1 MRRMTNRF
9 RRARGI
15 IKGEQ
20 CMNERNKTGDRLT
33 VAGLA
38 RTVAPA
44 SITRT
49 DEQKQ
54 LLWASGKDR
63 RSGVERCEKPR
74 T

>member
-1 MRRMTNRF
+1 MD
-9 RRARGI
+9 
-15 IKGEQ
+15 
-20 CMNERNKTGDRLT
+20 ERNKTVDRLT